1 MILTSS
7 LTTQP
12 HIIDAINP
20 SEVLMATVN
29 QMLINKGGAVYT
41 IPPDATVLD
50 ALRLMAEKDIGALIV
65 MEGDQLSGIFSERD
79 YARKIALQGKSSRT
93 TPIWSVMTDEV
104 VCVSPDQSADKCMAI
119 MTDKHIRH
127 LPVIEDGRVVGIISI
142 GDVVKSIMTE
152 QQVFIRHLE
161 DYILS

>member
-1 MILTSS
+1 MDRTSLLAS
-7 LTTQP
+7 SP
-12 HIIDAINP
+12 IIVDTINP

-29 QMLINKGGAVYT
+29 QMLINKGGAVYA
-41 IPPDATVLD
+41 ISPDATVLD

-104 VCVSPDQSADKCMAI
+104 VCVSPDQAADKCMAI